1 MPDHSETVRLEDGH
15 VVDLR
20 SGQHAGGPGRRVRS
34 EAALPQVSI
43 VINTLDRAESLDRTL
58 IGLRQLRYPNFEVVV
73 VQGPCSDATGDVL
86 ARHSDVIRIGHCGE
100 ANLSMSRNI
109 GIAMAKGEIV
119 AFIDDDAVPEPD
131 WLGHLVAAF
140 KDPAVGAVGGFIRN
154 PGGISFQYQ
163 VVIADRLG
171 AATLRRPGAV
181 PDRPGQYVSPT
192 GTSVA
197 VRRDALLAIGGFD
210 EEYAYFLDETDVNL
224 RLVDSG
230 WRLKLIPQAEVHHKF
245 AQNQV
250 RGADRVPQSM
260 YLIAR
265 SKSYFCWTNAV
276 KLHSAAEIERHLLT
290 FSKMRTKR
298 IRNLHGK
305 GKIDAA
311 TCARLIDEIGRGLSD
326 GAQDARSQRG
336 RSLLSHDLIQEHETA
351 EFKSYRAP
359 RPADARMRLCLLSR
373 AYPPFGEDEIGQWTR
388 DTALAL
394 TERGHEVTVICL
406 SPHRHAFVD
415 FIDGIWVHGLLNRR
429 FLVDLSAETAPASRI
444 QLNYRVA
451 VAQEIARIQP
461 RRHLQL
467 ICSPLV
473 DIEASVAVRRTG
485 LPSVLTLHAA
495 RQTPRPYVRFSL
507 WPNGG
512 ARGYAIAQAK
522 LIASASLI
530 FEDADGL
537 FEKIAPHAHLA
548 RLAGIVQPAVVTA
561 PSLDI
566 VEDRLRAIIAANE
579 DRVQR

>member
-1 MPDHSETVRLEDGH
+1 MPDHSVTVRLENGH

-20 SGQHAGGPGRRVRS
+20 SGQDTAGPDGRVSS
-34 EAALPQVSI
+34 ETELPAVSI
-43 VINTLDRAESLDRTL
+43 VVNTLDRADSLDRTL

-73 VQGPCSDATGDVL
+73 VQGPCADATGDVL
-86 ARHSDVIRIGHCGE
+86 ARHADAIRIGHCHE

-109 GIAMAKGEIV
+109 GIAMAKGEII

-131 WLGHLVAAF
+131 WLDHLVAAF

-154 PGGISFQYQ
+154 PGGIRFQYQ
-163 VVIADRLG
+163 VVIADRFG
-171 AATLRRPGAV
+171 AAMLKQPGGL

-197 VRRDALLAIGGFD
+197 IRRAALLAIGGFD

-224 RLVDSG
+224 RLLDAG
-230 WRLKLIPQAEVHHKF
+230 WRLALIPDAEVHHKF

-276 KLHSAAEIERHLLT
+276 KVHSAAEIERHLLT
-290 FSKMRTKR
+290 FSRMRTSR
-298 IRNLHGK
+298 IRSLRDK
-305 GKIDAA
+305 GRIDAQ
-311 TCARLIDEIGRGLSD
+311 TCQRLIAEIGRGLRD
-326 GAQDARSQRG
+326 GAHDARTQAT
-336 RSLLSHDLIQEHETA
+336 RSLLTENLIRSHEPA
-351 EFKSYRAP
+351 GFKRYPAS
-359 RPADARMRLCLLSR
+359 RPAEARMRLCLLSR
-373 AYPPFGEDEIGQWTR
+373 AYPPFSGDEIGRWTR
-388 DTALAL
+388 DTARAL
-394 TERGHEVTVICL
+394 TARGHEVTVICL

-415 FIDGIWVHGLLNRR
+415 FIDGVWVHGLLNRR
-429 FLVDLSAETAPASRI
+429 FLADLRAKMPPAARI
-444 QLNYRVA
+444 QFSYRVA
-451 VAQEIARIQP
+451 VAQEIARIQA
-461 RRHLQL
+461 RRNLQL

-473 DIEASVAVRRTG
+473 DLEAAVAVRRTG

-495 RQTPRPYVRFSL
+495 RQTPRPFVRLGL

-512 ARGYAIAQAK
+512 ARGYAIAKAK

-530 FEDADGL
+530 FEDTDGL
-537 FEKIAPHAHLA
+537 FDTIAPHAHLA
-548 RLAGIVQPAVVTA
+548 ALAGNKRPAVVTA
-561 PSLDI
+561 PSAGT

-579 DRVQR
+579 GRARE